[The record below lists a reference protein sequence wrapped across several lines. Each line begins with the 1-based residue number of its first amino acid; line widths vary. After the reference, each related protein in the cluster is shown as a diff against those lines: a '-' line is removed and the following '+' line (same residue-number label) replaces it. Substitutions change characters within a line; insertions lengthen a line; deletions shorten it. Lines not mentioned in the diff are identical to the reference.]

1 MKNCDFIFFLKI
13 TELMNNEK
21 NYIEERAAHLVSIIN
36 KKIDLKNDNTFTFEN
51 IEFKWFE
58 GYK

>member
-51 IEFKWFE
+51 IEFK
-58 GYK
+58 